1 MTAGTSGMATPSGEW
16 RAPLVGRSHELSLLR
31 KAARECLSGRKA
43 RTVTLVGAPGI
54 GKTRLLEDFLWELS
68 RDFKIASRIYRGR
81 ARAVDP
87 SYGVFARMLRAR
99 FGLSDGGDAEFDAA
113 KLRREVANVLEDR
126 KVGDVCYVFG
136 QILGLRFPESP
147 ITRALTHDP
156 AQAGSLPRAVTKQF
170 FERDAEAG
178 PLCLLLDDL
187 HAADQESLDLLCH
200 LVEHLSGPIL
210 LLCGA
215 RPELVTRSER
225 LFECGRDRHLRIDV
239 GPLSDD
245 QASELLGSL
254 LDGCRGGVPEPLIR
268 AALSMAT
275 GTPAL
280 LEQMLHLFQDSGVL
294 QAADPT
300 SGARWEVDLDRLS
313 SAHLPL
319 TVEDAVAARIAA
331 LTAESRRVLEY
342 AAAIGSVFWLGG
354 IAALSRCD
362 GDTPELWNPRDLRDV
377 DEIASALS
385 DLVARDYVLQ
395 LPDSSFSDETEFV
408 FKHNLER
415 ERLAALTSNTKSRR
429 YHQIV
434 ADWLAQK
441 DGVRSQQEY
450 CAMLANHLER
460 AGATLRAGLTYLEA
474 GDLARQAFAAKRA
487 HEHYAR
493 GLSLLGDGDAPRRIE
508 ALHNHGDVLLVIGKT
523 DEALH
528 AFREM
533 RILAYRFGLLAKGG
547 AAHNRIGRL
556 YRDTGSLVAARQ
568 HLDTALELFRCVKD
582 ERGIAACHDD
592 IGKLL
597 WTRGEY
603 DQALEQLMIALEIR
617 KKIADRRSIALSL
630 NNIGLVWMDHGR
642 AAQAAEALEAALK
655 IRRDIVD
662 PLGVVESLT
671 NLGRLA
677 QGQDDHTRA
686 LELFREALEVAK
698 DVGENYRIAAV
709 LTYMGDCH
717 YQLGAT
723 SEAIAILEQA
733 EELCDELG
741 DRLTLGQAKRGL
753 AKAYLKIDDLRKA
766 REAIKQAVDVFG
778 QVRSKSHLATA
789 LRTLGEVTAAG
800 AWGRGHEGRAVD
812 YFMRSIA
819 ICKEIGNELE
829 VAKSYK
835 AFSSYVSESPHYKAN
850 ADIQREAQ
858 TLSAMADE
866 IFSRHRI
873 SPKQAASEP
882 VPG

>member
-1 MTAGTSGMATPSGEW
+1 
-16 RAPLVGRSHELSLLR
+16 
-31 KAARECLSGRKA
+31 
-43 RTVTLVGAPGI
+43 
-54 GKTRLLEDFLWELS
+54 RLLAALLQDCE
-68 RDFKIASRIYRGR
+68 
-81 ARAVDP
+81 
-87 SYGVFARMLRAR
+87 
-99 FGLSDGGDAEFDAA
+99 GG
-113 KLRREVANVLEDR
+113 
-126 KVGDVCYVFG
+126 
-136 QILGLRFPESP
+136 P
-147 ITRALTHDP
+147 
-156 AQAGSLPRAVTKQF
+156 
-170 FERDAEAG
+170 
-178 PLCLLLDDL
+178 
-187 HAADQESLDLLCH
+187 
-200 LVEHLSGPIL
+200 
-210 LLCGA
+210 
-215 RPELVTRSER
+215 
-225 LFECGRDRHLRIDV
+225 
-239 GPLSDD
+239 
-245 QASELLGSL
+245 
-254 LDGCRGGVPEPLIR
+254 PEPLIR
-268 AALSMAT
+268 SALSMAT

-294 QAADPT
+294 KAADPEA
-300 SGARWEVDLDRLS
+300 GGGWQVDLDRLS

-331 LTAESRRVLEY
+331 LSSENCRVLEY

-354 IAALSRCD
+354 ILALSRSD
-362 GDTPELWNPRDLRDV
+362 EDTPELWNPRDLRDV
-377 DEIASALS
+377 DEIAASLQE
-385 DLVARDYVLQ
+385 LVARDYVLE
-395 LPDSSFSDETEFV
+395 LPDSSFSDEVEFV

-415 ERLAALTSNTKSRR
+415 ERLAVLTSSAKSRR
-429 YHQIV
+429 YHQTI

-441 DGVRSQQEY
+441 EGVRSQQEY
-450 CAMLANHLER
+450 CAMLASHLEK
-460 AGATLRAGLTYLEA
+460 AGATVRAGLTYLEA
-474 GDLARQAFAAKRA
+474 GDLARKAFAAKRA
-487 HEHYAR
+487 QEHYSR
-493 GLSLLGDGDAPRRIE
+493 GLVLLGDADAPRRIE

-533 RILAYRFGLLAKGG
+533 RILAYRLGLLAKGG

-556 YRDTGSLVAARQ
+556 YRDTGSLLAARQ
-568 HLDTALELFRCVKD
+568 HLDTALELFRSVND

-642 AAQAAEALEAALK
+642 AAQAAEALEAALQ
-655 IRRDIVD
+655 IRREIVD

-677 QGQDDHTRA
+677 HEQNEEHRA
-686 LELFREALEVAK
+686 LELFREAFEVAK

-709 LTYMGDCH
+709 LTFMGDCH

-723 SEAIAILEQA
+723 EEAVSILQQA

-753 AKAYLKIDDLRKA
+753 AKAYLKQGDLRKA

-800 AWGRGHEGRAVD
+800 AWGKGHEGRAVD

-829 VAKSYK
+829 VAKSYR
-835 AFSSYVSESPHYKAN
+835 AFSNYVAESPHYKAN

-873 SPKQAASEP
+873 VAKSSGVAATPE
-882 VPG
+882 